1 MNHRILYIYFES
13 ILGHLYPQKTPENQ
27 SFFDIFR
34 RCRIFGLKWVNVFWC
49 YLRMKIKI
57 SNSLRLRKIIFVLSK
72 RIKLE
77 VLVSLS
83 SRAFNVRKMNTLKG
97 FKGIVKRAEPCKC
110 DILIVSRILRH
121 RRITHSLKEW
131 IFSYLIL
138 TGDFPPKL
146 LRTSLRSAIRVK
158 AACFDRKNLWSRVL
172 KANKKQ
178 VPLKNYS
185 LKIRIHSVN
194 QTLKIKEK
202 VT

>member
-34 RCRIFGLKWVNVFWC
+34 RYRIFGLKWVNVFWC

-77 VLVSLS
+77 VLASLS

-110 DILIVSRILRH
+110 DILIVSRIFWHKRITTFFKRMEIFMFYTH
-121 RRITHSLKEW
+121 RRL
-131 IFSYLIL
+131 
-138 TGDFPPKL
+138 
-146 LRTSLRSAIRVK
+146 SAIIAPYK
-158 AACFDRKNLWSRVL
+158 FTQGH
-172 KANKKQ
+172 ANEGC
-178 VPLKNYS
+178 LFS
-185 LKIRIHSVN
+185 S
-194 QTLKIKEK
+194 EK
-202 VT
+202 TCDVEC